1 MAGLSAHPT
10 IAAVALTIVAT
21 SLFVAITPRI
31 AFNEGLG
38 NDGTDYANLTRALR
52 GEPAEAPWA
61 GFAYRLL
68 PSALVA
74 VTPFD
79 VVTGF
84 LVVNVLA
91 VLGSAILLS
100 RLLARYEVSPTVRL
114 LGLFWWLCLPMAV
127 RWDIY
132 YPVLGDAFGF
142 FVLVLLILCALE
154 RRLVL
159 FAIALVAG
167 VLARENLVVAIPF
180 LWRANLRS
188 TPWRWTLVVALVSV
202 PTIAALFLIR
212 VFPAVEPSTGS
223 NPLSQSVIFAS
234 QIAWIIQNRFGEAWR
249 VLLAGPVSLGLLLL
263 IPLMRFRE
271 SWRFLSR
278 EMHWLYFGIITV
290 GFSVIGGRDTDR
302 YLYVLTPLLLVL
314 TFAVHGDLWRSWPR
328 AIALTSLQLIAL
340 RVGWPIGVTEH
351 DYLQY
356 TTGFMELDRLA
367 GIALLAALA
376 TVVAGVFVWS
386 VSRSG
391 GGSEKGEAWPA
402 RQRDMTARAQRL
414 GHDSP
419 SQASAPA
426 SDTMT

>member
-1 MAGLSAHPT
+1 MRGLKTAVAGLSAHPT
-10 IAAVALTIVAT
+10 IAAVALTLLAT
-21 SLFVAITPRI
+21 SMFVMLTPRI
-31 AFNEGLG
+31 AFNDGLG
-38 NDGTDYANLTRALR
+38 NDGTAYANLTQALR
-52 GEPAEAPWA
+52 GEQAEPPWA

-74 VTPFD
+74 AMPFD

-91 VLGSAILLS
+91 VLGSAILLL

-114 LGLFWWLCLPMAV
+114 LALFWWLCLPMAV

-142 FVLVLLILCALE
+142 FVLVALILCALE

-159 FAIALVAG
+159 FGIALIAG
-167 VLARENLVVAIPF
+167 VLARENLVVTIPF

-188 TPWRWTLVVALVSV
+188 GPVRWTFVVALVSL
-202 PTIAALFLIR
+202 PAIAALFLIR
-212 VFPAVEPSTGS
+212 VFPPVAPSPGS
-223 NPLSQSVIFAS
+223 DPLSQTVIVAS

-263 IPLMRFRE
+263 IPFMRFRE
-271 SWRFLSR
+271 TWRFFSQER
-278 EMHWLYFGIITV
+278 HWLYFGVIAV
-290 GFSVIGGRDTDR
+290 VFSVIGGRDTDR

-314 TFAVHGDLWRSWPR
+314 TFAVHGDVWRSWPR
-328 AIALTSLQLIAL
+328 ATSLTVLQLLAL
-340 RVGWPIGVTEH
+340 RVGWPIGTTEH

-367 GIALLAALA
+367 ALALLVALVSVAAGLI
-376 TVVAGVFVWS
+376 VWS
-386 VSRSG
+386 TSRSG
-391 GGSEKGEAWPA
+391 RGSSEA
-402 RQRDMTARAQRL
+402 TVRL
-414 GHDSP
+414 LHD
-419 SQASAPA
+419 
-426 SDTMT
+426 TV

>member
-1 MAGLSAHPT
+1 MRALKATVAGLSAHPT
-10 IAAVALTIVAT
+10 IAAVGLTLVVTAI
-21 SLFVAITPRI
+21 FVMLTPRI
-31 AFNEGLG
+31 AFNDGLG
-38 NDGTDYANLTRALR
+38 NDGTDYANLTLALR

-74 VTPFD
+74 VMPFE

-91 VLGSAILLS
+91 VLGSAILLV

-114 LGLFWWLCLPMAV
+114 LALFWWLCLPMAV
-127 RWDIY
+127 RWDVY

-142 FVLVLLILCALE
+142 FAVLVLIVCALE

-180 LWRANLRS
+180 LWRTNLRS

-212 VFPAVEPSTGS
+212 AFPPVEPSAGS
-223 NPLSQSVIFAS
+223 DPLSQSVIVAS

-263 IPLMRFRE
+263 IPLIRFRE
-271 SWRFLSR
+271 ALRFLSR
-278 EMHWLYFGIITV
+278 EMHWLYFGVATV
-290 GFSVIGGRDTDR
+290 VFSVIGGRDTDR
-302 YLYVLTPLLLVL
+302 YLYVLAPLLLVL
-314 TFAVHGDLWRSWPR
+314 TFGVHGDLWRSWPR
-328 AIALTSLQLIAL
+328 ATALTVLQLVAL
-340 RVGWPIGVTEH
+340 RAGWPTGTTEH

-367 GIALLAALA
+367 AIALVVAL
-376 TVVAGVFVWS
+376 TSVVAGLIVWS
-386 VSRSG
+386 APRSG
-391 GGSEKGEAWPA
+391 RGSGEATV
-402 RQRDMTARAQRL
+402 RLVRDTV
-414 GHDSP
+414 
-419 SQASAPA
+419 
-426 SDTMT
+426 